1 MRGMKRAVPRPAD
14 LASDLVRSENAR
26 WGHNTL
32 RGLLLLGVIYVRPL
46 QQIGFGAREHALS
59 IIGFL
64 PESVLFD
71 ERVFVCFKTL
81 FIAFATLWFFDLLV
95 PQSAWIATV
104 SLTVVLSLFLES
116 RSYTLHQY
124 QVLAMLLWVFCFWYQ
139 TWAVPRSPARA
150 ELARRAPTRMPRW
163 VYALCLYYLCLTYSF
178 SGMTKLLS
186 SGIRWANG
194 TSLQLWVLL
203 WGDPSA
209 SFAQLLLGDR
219 RLAEAAQAATLF
231 FESTAVLA
239 LFFPHWRRVT
249 GIGLLGF
256 HLTSETIFHLRFY
269 PNIFALAAI
278 LVLYPA
284 WTIPRDA
291 RSGASRDHR
300 ACFAR

>member
-1 MRGMKRAVPRPAD
+1 MKRAVLRPAD
-14 LASDLVRSENAR
+14 LAAALVRCEDPR
-26 WGHNTL
+26 WGQNTL
-32 RGLLLLGVIYVRPL
+32 RGLLLLAVVYVRPL
-46 QQIGFGAREHALS
+46 QQTGYGAREHALS

-81 FIAFATLWFFDLLV
+81 FVAFAALWFFDVLV

-124 QVLAMLLWVFCFWYQ
+124 QVLAMLVWVFCVWYHA
-139 TWAVPRSPARA
+139 WAVTRSPARCA
-150 ELARRAPTRMPRW
+150 LAPRPPANMPRW
-163 VYALCLYYLCLTYSF
+163 VYFLSLYYLCLTYSF
-178 SGMTKLLS
+178 SGVTKLLS

-203 WGDPSA
+203 WGDRSA
-209 SFAQLLLGDR
+209 YFAQALLGDR

-239 LFFPHWRRVT
+239 LFFPQWRRVT
-249 GIGLLGF
+249 GIGLIGF
-256 HLTSETIFHLRFY
+256 HLASETIFHLRFY
-269 PNIFALAAI
+269 PNIFALAAT
-278 LVLYPA
+278 LVFYPA
-284 WTIPRDA
+284 WTTPRRA
-291 RSGASRDHR
+291 R
-300 ACFAR
+300 